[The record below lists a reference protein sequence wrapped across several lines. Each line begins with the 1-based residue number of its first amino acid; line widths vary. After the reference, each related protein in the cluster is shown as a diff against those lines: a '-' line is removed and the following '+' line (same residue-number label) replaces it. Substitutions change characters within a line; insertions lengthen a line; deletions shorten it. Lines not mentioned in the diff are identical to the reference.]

1 MKKITYMLAG
11 VLLVALVLPV
21 HAEKKKEKKGE
32 VSNPAMLSV
41 CQWAAGRNI
50 SANEGVI
57 STCAELGVNLGA
69 KPAGA
74 PSIMSAAEL
83 KARFEQASDD
93 AQDAWEK
100 YLAAKAAVDDLKKK
114 LGASQKDLLS
124 ETAKA
129 VSETCIKESVCPEG
143 SGDMV
148 KHLTD
153 AEGLKAEMNEK
164 FKQVF
169 KDELAKIADLRKD
182 GKKEEADKLEAE
194 INKKWQGS
202 SDYKKYTDTIAKH
215 QDSALATANNIAG
228 ESGNGQ
234 SYYDAVSAAVS
245 NSSAVQY
252 YTEVVAVQSNPDPYT
267 QEADANYQET
277 YEAYKDAAKAAAAAG
292 TDAGVEYIPPH
303 QQESEEAK
311 K

>member
-1 MKKITYMLAG
+1 MKKIAYMLAG
-11 VLLVALVLPV
+11 LLLVAVVLPAK
-21 HAEKKKEKKGE
+21 AEIKEN
-32 VSNPAMLSV
+32 SSAMAAV
-41 CQWAAGRNI
+41 CKWAAGHNLAAAPDMV
-50 SANEGVI
+50 AN
-57 STCAELGVNLGA
+57 CAEVGVNLGA
-69 KPAGA
+69 KPAGV

-100 YLAAKAAVDDLKKK
+100 YLAAKAAKDDLKKK
-114 LGASQKDLLS
+114 LGADSGSLLD

-129 VSETCIKESVCPEG
+129 VSEACIKESVCPEG
-143 SGDMV
+143 SGSMA
-148 KHLTD
+148 KHLTE
-153 AEGLKAEMNEK
+153 AEGLKAALEEK
-164 FKQVF
+164 FKKKFQ
-169 KDELAKIADLRKD
+169 KQLAEIAKLRAD
-182 GKKEEADKLEAE
+182 GKDAEADKLEAD

-202 SDYKKYTDTIAKH
+202 SDYKKYTETIAKH
-215 QDSALATANNIAG
+215 QDEALALANKIAG

-252 YTEVVAVQSNPDPYT
+252 YTEVVAVQSNPDPYK
-267 QEADANYQET
+267 QEADENEKET
-277 YEAYKDAAKAAAAAG
+277 YEAYKDAAEAAAAAG
-292 TDAGVEYIPPH
+292 KDAGVEYIPPH